1 MAQIFSL
8 KNSKFFSGLKKIC
21 AIVPP
26 ITTNMRLTIRYIR
39 GCSKILR
46 LVFGVFIILCMCDKN
61 EGSVEPLRLRE
72 CVFSFTRSLVAHQ

>member
-26 ITTNMRLTIRYIR
+26 ITTLKGVSKSVSKPLCILINRTFSEGKFPDTWRLANVIPSFKK
-39 GCSKILR
+39 G
-46 LVFGVFIILCMCDKN
+46 DK
-61 EGSVEPLRLRE
+61 S
-72 CVFSFTRSLVAHQ
+72 